1 MTATVAP
8 PRAQLHPAPAT
19 RRSAILALMWR
30 EWEMFRRIWYAP
42 TFGSVLEPLWYLV
55 VFGFGFGALVADVA
69 GLPYLDFMATGAAAN
84 AILLTG
90 LMAGAMN
97 GYFRRTAEHVY
108 DGFLSTP
115 AGVAEIVTGESAW
128 TAIRAAGV
136 TITTLVVARAFGVD
150 LAWTVAWAPVVGLVA
165 GFGFACL
172 GTAVGARLRSEHQF
186 DVVIAGVFAP
196 MFVMSATFF
205 PLEDAPTWLRLAG
218 QASPLTHV
226 VGLLRAAAFGGA
238 STAAVVTQ
246 AGIVIA
252 FAALSWLLAVWSL
265 RTAVVR

>member
-1 MTATVAP
+1 MTSAVAA
-8 PRAQLHPAPAT
+8 PRDHHRSAT
-19 RRSAILALMWR
+19 RLAAIGALMWR
-30 EWEMFRRIWYAP
+30 EWQVFRRIWRAP

-55 VFGFGFGALVADVA
+55 VFGFGFGALVTTVS
-69 GLPYLDFMATGAAAN
+69 GIPYLDFMATGAAAN

-90 LMAGAMN
+90 LMAGAVN

-108 DGFLSTP
+108 DGFLSTS

-136 TITTLVVARAFGVD
+136 TITTLVIAGLFGVE
-150 LAWTVAWAPVVGLVA
+150 LEWTVVWAPLVGLAA

-186 DVVIAGVFAP
+186 DIVIAGVFAP

-205 PLEDAPTWLRLAG
+205 PLDDAPDWLRLVG
-218 QASPLTHV
+218 QVSPLTHV
-226 VGLLRAAAFGGA
+226 VALLRAAAFGG
-238 STAAVVTQ
+238 SFGAAL
-246 AGIVIA
+246 AAHVIA
-252 FAALSWLLAVWSL
+252 VIGFVAISWVLAVWSL
-265 RTAVVR
+265 RAAVVR

>member
-1 MTATVAP
+1 MTSAVAP
-8 PRAQLHPAPAT
+8 PRDHAQSAT
-19 RRSAILALMWR
+19 RLAAIGALMWR
-30 EWEMFRRIWYAP
+30 EWQVFRRIWRAP

-55 VFGFGFGALVADVA
+55 VFGFGFGALVTNVA
-69 GLPYLDFMATGAAAN
+69 GIPYLDFMATGAAAN

-90 LMAGAMN
+90 LFAGAVN
-97 GYFRRTAEHVY
+97 GYFRRIAEHVY

-136 TITTLVVARAFGVD
+136 TITTVVIAGLFGVE
-150 LAWTVAWAPVVGLVA
+150 LRWTVLWAPLVGLVA

-172 GTAVGARLRSEHQF
+172 GTALGARMRSEHQF
-186 DVVIAGVFAP
+186 EVITAGVFAP

-205 PLEDAPTWLRLAG
+205 PLDDAPDWLRLAG

-226 VGLLRAAAFGGA
+226 VALLRAAAFGGSFDA
-238 STAAVVTQ
+238 ALAANAVVV
-246 AGIVIA
+246 IVFVAIA
-252 FAALSWLLAVWSL
+252 WVLAVWSL
-265 RTAVVR
+265 RAAVVR